1 MQGVWVQ
8 SLVGELGS
16 HTQSCVTKKNRIIDL
31 NVQQKTKKLLEDN
44 IGENLYDLGYSND
57 FLDTA

>member
-16 HTQSCVTKKNRIIDL
+16 HTQSCVAKKNRIIDL
-31 NVQQKTKKLLEDN
+31 NVQQKTKNLLEDN